1 MTFEEWWK
9 KQFGGHH
16 NYRDNPMIM
25 EPARAAWDAAVA
37 AERDRILAI
46 VHKYAHTDYACQSE
60 GVDVAR
66 DIESEINA

>member
-1 MTFEEWWK
+1 MTFEEFAATKLNDGPWDDDREVAK
-9 KQFGGHH
+9 
-16 NYRDNPMIM
+16 
-25 EPARAAWDAAVA
+25 AAWDAAVRV
-37 AERDRILAI
+37 ERDRILAI